1 MQTKSTR
8 ENQRTMKTSELVRRF
23 LPYFR
28 PYRGMLALDLFCA
41 MLTTLCDLVLPM
53 IVRSITGLASG
64 SAAALTVA
72 YVLKVGGVY
81 VLLRLVDTVANYI
94 MVARGHVMGT
104 YIERDMRHA
113 LFEHLQEMGFA
124 YYSNAKVGQIMA
136 RITSDLFDVT
146 EFAHHCPEEFLIAA
160 IKITVPFVILL
171 GINPVLTVIIFLMLP
186 IMLVLARHFNK
197 KMRAAFKESRHQ
209 VGEINAQVEDSL
221 LGIRVVKSFANEPM
235 EIDKF
240 DRGNEEFVRIG
251 RRKYRYMA
259 GYNTTTRSFDGVMY
273 IVVVIVGALF
283 IIDGKITAADY
294 MAYLLYISTL
304 LTSIR
309 RVVDYAEQFQRG
321 MTGIERFC
329 EIMDVQPDVN
339 DAPGAKELT
348 GVKGDVTF
356 DHVSFHYNDND
367 RTVLADINET
377 VKAGD
382 KIALVG
388 PSGGG
393 KTTFCNL
400 IPRFYDVSGGRI
412 LIDGQDIAQ
421 LTQRSLRENI
431 GMVQQEV
438 YMFSGTIY
446 ENIDLGRR
454 LPREAIEKAARC
466 AQAEEFILTTP
477 EGYEHPVRAKAVNLS
492 GGQKQRLLI
501 ARALAGNPEILI
513 LDDSSSA
520 LDYRTDAMMRSAVR
534 QEYPD
539 TTLLLVAQ
547 RVSSVKNADQIL
559 VLEEGRMAGLGTHE
573 ALLRDCP
580 LYAQIAK
587 IQMGGD
593 DDAAA

>member
-1 MQTKSTR
+1 MQTKSTNG
-8 ENQRTMKTSELVRRF
+8 NQRTMKTSELVRRF

-41 MLTTLCDLVLPM
+41 TLTTLCDLVLPM
-53 IVRSITGLASG
+53 IVRSITGLASS

-186 IMLVLARHFNK
+186 IMLVLARYFNK
-197 KMRAAFKESRHQ
+197 KMRVAFKESRHQ

-446 ENIDLGRR
+446 ENIAYG
-454 LPREAIEKAARC
+454 LPGATREQVETAAK
-466 AQAEEFILTTP
+466 QAGADGFIRELP
-477 EGYEHPVRAKAVNLS
+477 DGYDTYVGERGVKLS
-492 GGQKQRLLI
+492 GGQKQRISI
-501 ARALAGNPEILI
+501 ARVFLKNPPILI
-513 LDDSSSA
+513 LDEATSA
-520 LDYRTDAMMRSAVR
+520 LDNESARLVQDSLEKLSKGRTTFTIAHRL
-534 QEYPD
+534 
-539 TTLLLVAQ
+539 TTIRGAT
-547 RVSSVKNADQIL
+547 SIW
-559 VLEEGRMAGLGTHE
+559 VLTQDGIVEKGTHQE
-573 ALLRDCP
+573 LMAKKGKYYE
-580 LYAQIAK
+580 LYS
-587 IQMGGD
+587 MYTED
-593 DDAAA
+593 L